1 MTRSILMLDESR
13 RQRAMRPEVAIS
25 RRALSVVQP
34 INRRI
39 GTWQVRAAH
48 LAAIG
53 RRAAATG
60 RSTADVREE
69 AESIFDMV
77 KAEIDTLAE
86 YQRDLPPA
94 IAQSSRMV
102 DTNRALQRF
111 AEGLE
116 AVLHELPE

>member
-1 MTRSILMLDESR
+1 MLDESR

-34 INRRI
+34 INQRI

-60 RSTADVREE
+60 RSTTEVREE
-69 AESIFDMV
+69 AATIFDMV

-86 YQRDLPPA
+86 YQRELPPA
-94 IAQSSRMV
+94 IAHSSRMV
-102 DTNRALQRF
+102 DTHRALRRF

-116 AVLHELPE
+116 AVLHELPK

>member
-1 MTRSILMLDESR
+1 MLDEGR

-25 RRALSVVQP
+25 QRALTVVQP

-39 GTWQVRAAH
+39 GIWQVRAAH

-60 RSTADVREE
+60 RSTAEVRQE
-69 AESIFDMV
+69 AETIFEMV
-77 KAEIDTLAE
+77 KSEIDTLAE
-86 YQRDLPPA
+86 RQRELPPA
-94 IAQSSRMV
+94 IAYSSRLM
-102 DTNRALQRF
+102 DTNRALRRV